1 MEFPLTI
8 PPLSD
13 CGRCL
18 VDERVRVSFACA
30 NAGGPG
36 RFQLLPADHP
46 SLPRFLP
53 APPPVASS
61 SGGKADTL
69 RRASQTGVGG
79 GMAGATTT
87 APFVQTD
94 MGQGQPQPPQQQ
106 QFASFVPTAG
116 DGSGGGRV
124 APSWNPSMDADDD
137 DDDDEGSMS
146 GTDLYGAGGSR
157 ASGERYSERDL
168 LPLDDWLAAD
178 EGHLAPFSIAPTQF
192 ALMHGE
198 EMEFQIEF
206 QPHEARAFSRGFVL
220 LCDNN
225 QV

>member
-1 MEFPLTI
+1 M
-8 PPLSD
+8 
-13 CGRCL
+13 
-18 VDERVRVSFACA
+18 RVSFACA

-53 APPPVASS
+53 APQPVASS

-69 RRASQTGVGG
+69 RRASETGAGG
-79 GMAGATTT
+79 GMAGAT
-87 APFVQTD
+87 AFAQTD
-94 MGQGQPQPPQQQ
+94 AGHNTAGLTQGQGQPPPPQQ

-137 DDDDEGSMS
+137 DDDEGSMN